1 MGGSPMFGGMWIEQ
15 ATAELFTSDAGRPA
29 PPASDAA
36 FIPLQVQAAPVG
48 NPAAANLLD
57 SDEPPA
63 LIIRLMVA
71 GQTRTHRLPYRQ
83 GWSLKHYMRQA
94 GLIGARMR
102 LALNID
108 GSKRVQMSYV
118 PRVGEVLNMVP
129 PQRPLL
135 QLRSA

>member
-1 MGGSPMFGGMWIEQ
+1 MGGSPMFGGMWPEQ
-15 ATAELFTSDAGRPA
+15 ASAELFASDAGRPA

-48 NPAAANLLD
+48 NPVAANLLD

-63 LIIRLMVA
+63 LFIRLVVA
-71 GQTRTHRLPYRQ
+71 GQTRTHRLAFRE
-83 GWSLKHYMRQA
+83 GLALKYYLREA

-108 GSKRVQMSYV
+108 GKKRVQMTYV
-118 PRVGEVLNMVP
+118 PKLGESLNMVP

-135 QLRSA
+135 QLRSV

>member
-15 ATAELFTSDAGRPA
+15 APAELFTSDAGRPA
-29 PPASDAA
+29 LPASDAA

-48 NPAAANLLD
+48 NPVFADLLD
-57 SDEPPA
+57 SEEPPA

-71 GQTRTHRLPYRQ
+71 GQTRTHRLPYHQ
-83 GWSLKHYMRQA
+83 GWSLKHYLRQA

-108 GSKRVQMSYV
+108 GLKRVQMSYV
-118 PRVGEVLNMVP
+118 PKLGEVLNMVP